1 MDTDLL
7 LKAAIAL
14 GPVIVLLFVF
24 DRLDVFNLIPMRAI
38 GLLLLGGGVIAGFTF
53 FANTRVLDGFPMG
66 FSDYSKYVAPVL
78 EESLKALPVMALF
91 AFNRIGFKLDAAIS
105 GFAIGAGF
113 SMVENLWYLQ
123 QLADANI
130 SAWLVRGFGTAVM
143 HGSSTAMFAIISH
156 EMTERE
162 AEGVAAGYRFN
173 LFLFMPGLLA
183 AILIHG
189 FFNQFPNQPVLVMGA
204 TLLLAPATLFL
215 TLSRSERATQQW
227 LKADEAAHRQALA
240 DIRAGTFAE
249 TDAGLA
255 IRQMAN
261 RVRPGAYAD
270 ALAYVELKT
279 ELVLRAE
286 ELIHASQ
293 AGEAA
298 QPGEAERQKFAQLEG
313 LEKKLGKSL
322 VAAIATRLNFSRND
336 LWELGRLRARV
347 EQTA

>member
-14 GPVIVLLFVF
+14 GPVVVLLFVF
-24 DRLDVFNLIPMRAI
+24 DRLDVFNLIPMRTI
-38 GLLLLGGGVIAGFTF
+38 LLLLVGGGLVAGLTF
-53 FANTRVLDGFPMG
+53 VANVRVLDGFPMG
-66 FSDYSKYVAPVL
+66 FSDFSKYVAPVL
-78 EESLKALPVMALF
+78 EESLKAIPVMVLF
-91 AFNRIGFKLDAAIS
+91 ALNRLGFKLDAAIA

-123 QLADANI
+123 QLGDANV

-143 HGSSTAMFAIISH
+143 HGSATAMFAVISH
-156 EMTERE
+156 EMTENQ
-162 AEGVAAGYRFN
+162 AEGAAARYRFN
-173 LFLFMPGLLA
+173 FFLFMPGLLI

-189 FFNQFPNQPVLVMGA
+189 AFNQFPNQPVLVMGA
-204 TLLLAPATLFL
+204 TLLLAPAILFL
-215 TLSRSERATQQW
+215 TLSRSERATQKW
-227 LKADEAAHRQALA
+227 LKADEATHRQALA

-249 TDAGLA
+249 TESGLA

-261 RVRPGAYAD
+261 RVRAGAYAD

-298 QPGEAERQKFAQLEG
+298 QPGEAEREKFAQLAG
-313 LEKKLGKSL
+313 LEQKLGRSL
-322 VAAIATRLNFSRND
+322 VAAIGSRLNFSRND
-336 LWELGRLRARV
+336 LWELGRLRERV
-347 EQTA
+347 KA

>member
-1 MDTDLL
+1 MDQDLL

-14 GPVIVLLFVF
+14 GPVVVLLFVF
-24 DRLDVFNLIPMRAI
+24 DRLDVFNLIPMRTI
-38 GLLLLGGGVIAGFTF
+38 LLLLGVGGVVAGLTF
-53 FANTRVLDGFPMG
+53 VANVRVLDGFPMG
-66 FSDYSKYVAPVL
+66 FSNFSKYVAPVL
-78 EESLKALPVMALF
+78 EESLKAIPVVALF
-91 AFNRIGFKLDAAIS
+91 GLNRIGFKLDAAIS

-123 QLADANI
+123 QLGEANV

-143 HGSSTAMFAIISH
+143 HGSATAMFAIISH
-156 EMTERE
+156 EMTENQ
-162 AEGVAAGYRFN
+162 AEDAAARYRFN
-173 LFLFMPGLLA
+173 PFLFMPGLLA

-189 FFNQFPNQPVLVMGA
+189 VFNQFPNQPVLVMGA
-204 TLLLAPATLFL
+204 TLLLAPAMIFL
-215 TLSRSERATQQW
+215 TLTRSERATQKW
-227 LKADEAAHRQALA
+227 LKADEATHRQALA

-261 RVRPGAYAD
+261 RVRAGAYAD

-293 AGEAA
+293 AGESA
-298 QPGEAERQKFAQLEG
+298 QPGEAERTKFADLAA
-313 LEKKLGKSL
+313 LEKKLGRSL
-322 VAAIATRLNFSRND
+322 LAAMATRLNFSRND
-336 LWELGRLRARV
+336 LWELERLRVRCGG
-347 EQTA
+347 

>member
-14 GPVIVLLFVF
+14 GPVVVLLFVF
-24 DRLDVFNLIPMRAI
+24 DRLDVFNLIPMRTI
-38 GLLLLGGGVIAGFTF
+38 LLLLVVGGLVAGLTF
-53 FANTRVLDGFPMG
+53 VANVRVLDGFPMG
-66 FSDYSKYVAPVL
+66 FSDFSKYVAPVL
-78 EESLKALPVMALF
+78 EESLKAIPVMVLF
-91 AFNRIGFKLDAAIS
+91 ALNRIGFKLDAAIA

-123 QLADANI
+123 QLGDANV

-143 HGSSTAMFAIISH
+143 HGSATAMFALISH
-156 EMTERE
+156 EMTENQ
-162 AEGVAAGYRFN
+162 AEGAAARYRFN
-173 LFLFMPGLLA
+173 FFLFMPGLLI

-189 FFNQFPNQPVLVMGA
+189 AFNQFPNQPVLVMGA
-204 TLLLAPATLFL
+204 TLLLAPAILFL
-215 TLSRSERATQQW
+215 TLSRSERATQKW
-227 LKADEAAHRQALA
+227 LKADEATHRQALA

-255 IRQMAN
+255 IRNMAN
-261 RVRPGAYAD
+261 RVRAGAYAD

-298 QPGEAERQKFAQLEG
+298 QPGDAEREQFGKLAG
-313 LEKKLGKSL
+313 LETKLGRSL
-322 VAAIATRLNFSRND
+322 VAAIGTRLNFSRND
-336 LWELGRLRARV
+336 LWELERLRERV
-347 EQTA
+347 KA